1 MAAHQQRMNTRV
13 KICGLTTPET
23 LRAAVRAGAD
33 FVGLVAYPRSPRAV
47 APPQAAA
54 LRDEGGRARERPAK
68 VVAVTVDPD
77 DALLKRIADWIAPD
91 FIQLHG
97 SETPERAAQ
106 VRAITGAGIIKCIP
120 VSGPADLQAADA
132 WSEAAD
138 HLMFDA
144 RTPAG
149 SSLPGG
155 MGLSFDWAMLK
166 GRTFARPWFLAG
178 GLNPDNVAQAFA
190 ASGAPM
196 VDVSSGVESAPGVK
210 EPALI
215 AAFVEAVRATSP
227 R

>member
-1 MAAHQQRMNTRV
+1 
-13 KICGLTTPET
+13 
-23 LRAAVRAGAD
+23 
-33 FVGLVAYPRSPRAV
+33 
-47 APPQAAA
+47 
-54 LRDEGGRARERPAK
+54 
-68 VVAVTVDPD
+68 
-77 DALLKRIADWIAPD
+77 
-91 FIQLHG
+91 QLHG
-97 SETPERAAQ
+97 AETPERAGQ

-120 VSGPADLQAADA
+120 VSGPADLETVSV
-132 WSEAAD
+132 WSAAAD

-144 RTPAG
+144 RTPEG

-155 MGLSFDWAMLK
+155 MGLSFDWTMLK

-178 GLNPDNVAQAFA
+178 GLNPDNAAQALA

-196 VDVSSGVESAPGVK
+196 LDVSSGVESAPGVK

>member
-1 MAAHQQRMNTRV
+1 MGALV
-13 KICGLTTPET
+13 KICGLSTPET
-23 LRAAVRAGAD
+23 LRGAVEAGAD

-47 APPQAAA
+47 APKRAAA
-54 LRDEGGRARERPAK
+54 LLEAGGLAGARPVK

-77 DALLKRIADWIAPD
+77 DALLEELAEGMAPD

-97 SETPERAAQ
+97 SETPERADQ

-120 VSGPADLQAADA
+120 VSGPADLDAADL
-132 WSEAAD
+132 WSDAAD

-144 RTPAG
+144 RTPQG

-155 MGLSFDWAMLK
+155 MGLSFDWSMLK
-166 GRTFARPWFLAG
+166 GRTFASPWFLAG
-178 GLNPDNVAQAFA
+178 GLNPDNAARA
-190 ASGAPM
+190 LSASGAPM
-196 VDVSSGVESAPGVK
+196 LDVSSGVESAPGVK

>member
-1 MAAHQQRMNTRV
+1 MKTLV

-23 LRAAVRAGAD
+23 LRAAVEAGAD

-47 APPQAAA
+47 SA
-54 LRDEGGRARERPAK
+54 LRATAVLEGAGMTREGASK
-68 VVAVTVDPD
+68 VVAVTVDAD
-77 DALLKRIADWIAPD
+77 DVLLKEIADWIAPD

-120 VSGPADLQAADA
+120 VSSPADLDA
-132 WSEAAD
+132 TAGWNDAAD

-144 RTPAG
+144 RTPEG

-155 MGLSFDWAMLK
+155 MGVSFDWSIMQ

-178 GLNPDNVAQAFA
+178 GLNAGNVGSAVAL
-190 ASGAPM
+190 SGAPM
-196 VDVSSGVESAPGVK
+196 VDVSSGVERAPGVK

-215 AAFVEAVRATSP
+215 AAFVEAVRAASP

>member
-1 MAAHQQRMNTRV
+1 MDIRV

-23 LRAAVRAGAD
+23 LRAAVDAGAD
-33 FVGLVAYPRSPRAV
+33 LVGLVAYPRSPRAV
-47 APPQAAA
+47 APRQAAA
-54 LRDEGGRARERPAK
+54 LLEEAGMGGGARPVK
-68 VVAVTVDPD
+68 VVAVTVNPD
-77 DALLKRIADWIAPD
+77 ARPLRNIAGGMAPD

-97 SETPERAAQ
+97 SETPERAGQ

-120 VSGPADLQAADA
+120 VSGPADLEVAAA

-144 RTPAG
+144 RTPEG

-155 MGLSFDWAMLK
+155 LGMSFDWTMLK

-178 GLNPDNVAQAFA
+178 GLNPDNVAQALT

-196 VDVSSGVESAPGVK
+196 LDVSSGVESAPGVK

-215 AAFVEAVRATSP
+215 AAFLEAVRATSP

>member
-1 MAAHQQRMNTRV
+1 MDARV
-13 KICGLTTPET
+13 KICGLSTPET
-23 LRAAVRAGAD
+23 LRAAVEAGAD

-47 APPQAAA
+47 APGRAAA
-54 LRDEGGRARERPAK
+54 LLDAAGMGGARPAK
-68 VVAVTVDPD
+68 VVAVTVNPD
-77 DALLKRIADWIAPD
+77 DALLQDIAGGMAPD

-97 SETPERAAQ
+97 AETPERAGQ

-120 VSGPADLQAADA
+120 VSGPADLDAADGWA
-132 WSEAAD
+132 GAAD
-138 HLMFDA
+138 YLMFDA
-144 RTPAG
+144 RTPEGA
-149 SSLPGG
+149 SLPGG
-155 MGLSFDWAMLK
+155 MGLSFDWTMLK
-166 GRTFARPWFLAG
+166 GRAFVGPWFLAG
-178 GLNPDNVAQAFA
+178 GLNADNVAQALG